1 MKPNINLNNIPT
13 QRIQIPQIIQDYS
26 LVTEIN
32 VENVKEQSKLV

>member
-1 MKPNINLNNIPT
+1 MKPNINLNNIP